1 MTNSTDAILIDIPI
15 EPVPASRPRVTRWG
29 AYYGKKYQQFKNRV
43 DEMLPDLYAGEP
55 LSGPLAAIVI
65 FYCKRAKTTKR
76 TWPRG
81 DVDNY
86 AKALLDAG
94 NGSLYGDDDQI
105 VHLTVSKLYASL
117 EPPRISIYLT
127 SWGEQA

>member
-1 MTNSTDAILIDIPI
+1 MLDTPI

-29 AYYGKKYQQFKNRV
+29 AYYGKKYKHFKSKV
-43 DEMLPDLYAGEP
+43 DQMLPDLYAGEP
-55 LSGPLAAIVI
+55 LSGPLVAIVI

-94 NGSLYGDDDQI
+94 NGRLYVDDDQI
-105 VHLTVSKLYASL
+105 VHLTVTKLYATL
-117 EPPRISIYLT
+117 EPPRISIYIT
-127 SWGEQA
+127 SWQEQA